1 MQYSRTFLSIKSIVP
16 LLRNNNCIQ
25 CGNIKL
31 WKHGSLVYVLH
42 WPTTRFIHTTTT
54 IQTSI
59 VEKMISTTGI
69 KRISNWIKDKV
80 PFFDIEVDR
89 AKTFAYSEYEYI
101 VDKIDYPAFFKDFN
115 MPDTFYSWF
124 LVTELHV
131 WMLMVRFMAE
141 GKYGKIARNTL
152 VEALWDDVEM
162 RSKKLGEMSSSIRR
176 KQKQDLSYQFN
187 AAILAYDEGI
197 MSDDKV
203 LASAL
208 WGTFFNL
215 ECNNPEHIEKL
226 IIYVRKQINHLD
238 KIPSQKILRHP
249 QIKWLELKKINIDD
263 AC

>member
-1 MQYSRTFLSIKSIVP
+1 MQYSRTFSFMKSIVP
-16 LLRNNNCIQ
+16 LLINNNSIQ

-31 WKHGSLVYVLH
+31 WKHGSLVYALH
-42 WPTTRFIHTTTT
+42 WPTTKFIHTTTT
-54 IQTSI
+54 LQTSV
-59 VEKMISTTGI
+59 VEKMKSTTRT
-69 KRISNWIKDKV
+69 KRILKWIKDKV
-80 PFFDIEVDR
+80 YDIEVD
-89 AKTFAYSEYEYI
+89 KTKTLAYSEYEYI
-101 VDKIDYPAFFKDFN
+101 VDKIDYSVFFKEFN

-124 LVTELHV
+124 LITELHV

-152 VEALWDDVEM
+152 VEAMWDDVDV

-176 KQKQDLSYQFN
+176 KQIEDLSHQFN

-226 IIYVRKQINHLD
+226 VIYVRKQINYLD
-238 KIPSQKILRHP
+238 KIPSQKILNHP
-249 QIKWLELKKINIDD
+249 QIKWLELKKINISDT
-263 AC
+263 C

>member
-31 WKHGSLVYVLH
+31 WKHGSLVYALH

-80 PFFDIEVDR
+80 SFFDIEVDR
-89 AKTFAYSEYEYI
+89 TKTFAYSEYEYI
-101 VDKIDYPAFFKDFN
+101 VDKIDYSVFFKDFN

-131 WMLMVRFMAE
+131 WMLM
-141 GKYGKIARNTL
+141 
-152 VEALWDDVEM
+152 
-162 RSKKLGEMSSSIRR
+162 EMSSSIRR

-208 WGTFFNL
+208 WETFFNL

-226 IIYVRKQINHLD
+226 LIYVRKQINHLD

-249 QIKWLELKKINIDD
+249 RIKWFELKTINIDD